1 MTGAPMSTI
10 PTTQSRRVT
19 LSGIGAL
26 VTAMTLLAGGFA
38 FNGAL
43 SLALVSI
50 ILGGAWLYGWRR
62 AMHRTLDLGLA
73 GATGLAAGVSAI
85 TSPWL
90 ALPALIAALLAWDL
104 LRFDLQLRLFTR
116 VDDLALLERQ
126 HLQRAALTMAAG
138 LALSMA
144 ALLVR
149 AQFSLAVI
157 ALLAVVAVLVLARA
171 VGAFSTGRPSD
182 GA

>member
-1 MTGAPMSTI
+1 MSGVPMM
-10 PTTQSRRVT
+10 QSKRLA
-19 LSGIGAL
+19 LSGMVAL

-43 SLALVSI
+43 TLALVSI
-50 ILGGAWLYGWRR
+50 VLGGAWLYGWRR
-62 AMHRTLDLGLA
+62 AMQRALDLGLA

-85 TSPWL
+85 ASPWL

-104 LRFDLQLRLFTR
+104 LRFDLQLRFFTR
-116 VDDLALLERQ
+116 VDDLDLIERQ
-126 HLQRAALTMAAG
+126 HLQRAALTMTAG
-138 LALSMA
+138 LALSMV

-149 AQFSLAVI
+149 AQFSFAVI

-171 VGAFSTGRPSD
+171 VGAFSTGTASD